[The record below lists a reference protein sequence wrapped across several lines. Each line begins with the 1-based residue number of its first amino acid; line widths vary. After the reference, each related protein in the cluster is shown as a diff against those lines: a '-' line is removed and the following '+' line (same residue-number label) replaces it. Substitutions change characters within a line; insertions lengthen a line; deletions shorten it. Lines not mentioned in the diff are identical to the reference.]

1 MVVWEPSG
9 VVGNLPH
16 PLPEKFTL
24 DDEPVDVKNAKT
36 PGALEV
42 FPTNADG
49 EPSHDERSLHAPDLL
64 PGALGTDTSF
74 PTVQQRQQKQQE
86 QQQQHAKP
94 TVIHVE
100 EKDSQLSETSLQ
112 NTYSVEGRGQG
123 ASALAD
129 DKREEGKK
137 NVFTSEQ
144 DGLGFKGES
153 NGAVELEEEDI
164 EPQQPTKIQVMLPS
178 VDNSVHEESSVAS
191 DAHVSVDQDTFGDVS
206 SISGG
211 DYLNAVEAVIIIY
224 NKRDC

>member
-9 VVGNLPH
+9 AVGNLP
-16 PLPEKFTL
+16 PPSPEKFTL

-36 PGALEV
+36 PGVLEV
-42 FPTNADG
+42 FPRNADG
-49 EPSHDERSLHAPDLL
+49 EPSHDERSLHASDLL
-64 PGALGTDTSF
+64 PGTLGTDTF
-74 PTVQQRQQKQQE
+74 FHIAQQRQQKQQQPT

-94 TVIHVE
+94 RVIHVE

-112 NTYSVEGRGQG
+112 NTYSVEERRQG
-123 ASALAD
+123 ASTLAD
-129 DKREEGKK
+129 DNREEGKK

-153 NGAVELEEEDI
+153 NGTADLDKEDI

-178 VDNSVHEESSVAS
+178 VDNSVHEESS
-191 DAHVSVDQDTFGDVS
+191 AHVSVDQDTFGDVS

-211 DYLNAVEAVIIIY
+211 DF
-224 NKRDC
+224 